1 MGVAALLVAGVA
13 SLFMAWTV
21 GANSNSAPISPAV
34 GADALSPRRAA
45 LLVGVVAAA
54 GALTQGGA
62 VSETMGHGFVHGVTL
77 TPLATTAILLVSA
90 SFIAAGNRYGYPI
103 PVAFTVTGATLGAG
117 VALGGAVATDT
128 LLSVLAFW
136 GVIPVVEVV
145 IAFAVAYVLV
155 VTRVPDAESVPVIAF
170 VVAAVF
176 ALAPLT
182 VLNGASLAS
191 VAGAAAP
198 DAPAVWGVSS
208 AVVAAVAGLSLA
220 VAAVTAWFVHR
231 YRHDGVRGF
240 LVALGLLVVFTSGGT
255 QVALAVGPL
264 LPAVASLDSLSLLA
278 VLALGAFGILV
289 GAWTAAPRL
298 ISAVADDYATLGPYR
313 SIAALVPAFLVA
325 EAAIALGYP
334 LSFNKVMIS
343 GVVGAGLVDGVSG
356 VSEGKTA
363 KTAVAWVGSM
373 VAAAATAYA
382 FYVAAELLL
391 A

>member
-103 PVAFTVTGATLGAG
+103 PAAFTVTGATLGAG

-208 AVVAAVAGLSLA
+208 AVVAAAAGLSLA